1 MPALMKIV
9 HGPYAFHTK
18 FQFKRKKKKKIR
30 HETFHVSRSPRSSLL
45 HFHQGSHFVPPVC
58 NPLIKIT
65 DADIKHRRVRCTR
78 VSWKERGKK
87 RKGKAKSS
95 SPTRKGFAKRDT
107 HARAEKPCK
116 RGEHGTL
123 SPGIPTPRVLSSP
136 TRRIP
141 MRRPRPRHAA
151 EYSRDPRLRYDRAAR
166 V

>member
-18 FQFKRKKKKKIR
+18 FQFKRKKKKDTSRNIPR
-30 HETFHVSRSPRSSLL
+30 ISLPTFLPL
-45 HFHQGSHFVPPVC
+45 HFHQGSHFVPPVR

-78 VSWKERGKK
+78 VGWKERGKK